1 MAERDAATVGHRV
14 EAGIVHRPPDGRV
27 GGDRQPPSRGPGKA
41 AGSAARRGGVAGDV
55 GQLLRQ
61 QQLGRLAVRQQRP
74 VQVGEPLHEPLEPLP
89 PPALELGPEVLSRTT
104 IPEVLEALGDP
115 NTEYLSAAEYTSL
128 KNRTARSYSGV
139 GLTVEPSRAGL
150 VVTSALRGPA
160 RQAGVRPGDTI
171 VRIEGR
177 PAGRLTFDQSINL
190 IKGEKG
196 TVVHLTVRRHNGR
209 RISFTV
215 VRSDVAVP
223 SLSAR
228 LVRFAGAKIGY
239 VKLLSFPDSS
249 AQRVNDATKAL
260 VERGAEGVI
269 LDLRDNPGGLLTEA
283 VRTASVFLDKGVVCT
298 VSGLHQDETVYE
310 VSGGAQF
317 PRLPVTVLVNGGS
330 ASAAE
335 IVAAALADNERAVI
349 VGKRTYGKASVQSI
363 RPLSAGRA
371 LKLTTATY
379 LTPSGTDLAGH
390 GIRPSVKVDND
401 PLTQRDEMIRAA
413 EQVLALKLAA

>member
-1 MAERDAATVGHRV
+1 MRRAGGFALILLLLGAAFGLGLFLTRSG
-14 EAGIVHRPPDGRV
+14 GL
-27 GGDRQPPSRGPGKA
+27 GGDTT
-41 AGSAARRGGVAGDV
+41 
-55 GQLLRQ
+55 
-61 QQLGRLAVRQQRP
+61 RP
-74 VQVGEPLHEPLEPLP
+74 VKRAA
-89 PPALELGPEVLSRTT
+89 PANPVVEVREELAENYYRELGPEVLSRTT
-104 IPEVLEALGDP
+104 IPELLDALGDP

-239 VKLLSFPDSS
+239 IKLLSFPDSS

-379 LTPSGTDLAGH
+379 LTPSGSDLAGH

>member
-1 MAERDAATVGHRV
+1 MRRAGGFALILLLLGAAFGLGLFLTRSG
-14 EAGIVHRPPDGRV
+14 GLGGNSTRP
-27 GGDRQPPSRGPGKA
+27 
-41 AGSAARRGGVAGDV
+41 AARATPVDPVVEVREE
-55 GQLLRQ
+55 
-61 QQLGRLAVRQQRP
+61 LAENYYR
-74 VQVGEPLHEPLEPLP
+74 
-89 PPALELGPEVLSRTT
+89 ELGPEILSQTT
-104 IPEVLEALGDP
+104 IPELLEALGDP
-115 NTEYLSAAEYTSL
+115 NTEYLTAAEYMSL

-160 RQAGVRPGDTI
+160 REAGVRSGDTI

-196 TVVHLTVRRHNGR
+196 TVVHLTVRRENGR
-209 RISFTV
+209 RINFTV

-223 SLSAR
+223 SLSSR
-228 LVRFAGAKIGY
+228 LVRFSGAKIGY
-239 VKLLSFPDSS
+239 VKLLAFPDSS
-249 AQRVNDATKAL
+249 AQRMNDATEAL
-260 VERGAEGVI
+260 VERGAKGVI

-283 VRTASVFLDKGVVCT
+283 VRTASVFLDKGVVCS
-298 VSGLHQDETVYE
+298 VSGLHQEETVYE
-310 VSGGAQF
+310 VTGGAQF
-317 PRLPVTVLVNGGS
+317 PRIPVTVLVNGGS

-349 VGKRTYGKASVQSI
+349 VGQHTYGKASVQSI

-379 LTPSGTDLAGH
+379 LTPLGSDLAGH

-413 EQVLALKLAA
+413 EQVLAQKLAA

>member
-1 MAERDAATVGHRV
+1 MRR
-14 EAGIVHRPPDGRV
+14 AGGI
-27 GGDRQPPSRGPGKA
+27 A
-41 AGSAARRGGVAGDV
+41 LILLLLGVAFGLGLFLTRSGGLAGNSTHPVARSTPADPV
-55 GQLLRQ
+55 AEVREQLVDNYYR
-61 QQLGRLAVRQQRP
+61 QLGP
-74 VQVGEPLHEPLEPLP
+74 K
-89 PPALELGPEVLSRTT
+89 VLSRTT
-104 IPEVLEALGDP
+104 IPELLEALGDP
-115 NTEYLSAAEYTSL
+115 NTEYLTAAAYTSL

-160 RQAGVRPGDTI
+160 RQAGDII

-177 PAGRLTFDQSINL
+177 PAGRLTFDQSVNL
-190 IKGEKG
+190 IKGERG
-196 TVVHLTVRRHNGR
+196 TVVHLTIRRQNGR
-209 RISFTV
+209 QLSFTV

-223 SLSAR
+223 SLSSR
-228 LVRFAGAKIGY
+228 LVRFAGTKIGY
-239 VKLLSFPDSS
+239 VRLQSFPDSS
-249 AQRVNDATKAL
+249 AQRVNDATEAL
-260 VERGAEGVI
+260 VAKGAKGII

-283 VRTASVFLDKGVVCT
+283 VRTASVFLDRGVVCT
-298 VSGLHQDETVYE
+298 VSGLHQEETVYE
-310 VSGGAQF
+310 VSGGAEF

-379 LTPSGTDLAGH
+379 LTPSGTDLAGR

-401 PLTQRDEMIRAA
+401 PLTVRDEMIRAA
-413 EQVLALKLAA
+413 ERVLAGQFAA

>member
-1 MAERDAATVGHRV
+1 MRRAGGLALILLLLGAAFALGLFLTRS
-14 EAGIVHRPPDGRV
+14 
-27 GGDRQPPSRGPGKA
+27 GGL
-41 AGSAARRGGVAGDV
+41 AGSSTHQVARHAPVDPIV
-55 GQLLRQ
+55 E
-61 QQLGRLAVRQQRP
+61 VRDELTENYYR
-74 VQVGEPLHEPLEPLP
+74 
-89 PPALELGPEVLSRTT
+89 ELGPEILGRKT
-104 IPEVLEALGDP
+104 IPELLEALGDP
-115 NTEYLSAAEYTSL
+115 NTEYLSAAQYTSL

-196 TVVHLTVRRHNGR
+196 TVVHLTVRRQNGR

-228 LVRFAGAKIGY
+228 LVKFGGAKIGY

-249 AQRVNDATKAL
+249 ADRVNEATHTL
-260 VERGAEGVI
+260 VEHGAKGII

-283 VRTASVFLDKGVVCT
+283 VRTTSVFLEKGVVCT
-298 VSGLHQDETVYE
+298 VSGLHQEETVYE
-310 VSGGAQF
+310 VNGGAQF

-335 IVAAALADNERAVI
+335 IVASALADNERAVI
-349 VGKRTYGKASVQSI
+349 VGQRTYGKASVQSI

-379 LTPSGTDLAGH
+379 LTPLGADLAGH

-401 PLTQRDEMIRAA
+401 PLTRRDEMIRAA
-413 EQVLALKLAA
+413 EQILAAKLAA

>member
-1 MAERDAATVGHRV
+1 MAPRPMRRAGGFALILLLLGAAFGLGLLLTRS
-14 EAGIVHRPPDGRV
+14 
-27 GGDRQPPSRGPGKA
+27 GGL
-41 AGSAARRGGVAGDV
+41 AGSRTHEVAGPAPV
-55 GQLLRQ
+55 SPVAEVRQ
-61 QQLGRLAVRQQRP
+61 ELSENYYRALGRDVLAKR
-74 VQVGEPLHEPLEPLP
+74 
-89 PPALELGPEVLSRTT
+89 T
-104 IPEVLEALGDP
+104 IPELLEALGDP
-115 NTEYLSAAEYTSL
+115 NTQYLSAAEYTSL

-150 VVTSALRGPA
+150 VVTSAIRGPA
-160 RQAGVRPGDTI
+160 RHAGVRPGDII

-177 PAGRLTFDQSINL
+177 PAGRLTFDQSLNL

-196 TVVHLTVRRHNGR
+196 TVVHLTVRRKSGR
-209 RISFTV
+209 LSFTV

-228 LVRFAGAKIGY
+228 LVSYDGAKFGY
-239 VKLLSFPDSS
+239 LRLLSFPDSS
-249 AQRVNDATKAL
+249 AQRVHDATKEL
-260 VERGAEGVI
+260 VDRGAKGVI

-283 VRTASVFLDKGVVCT
+283 VRTTSVFLDKGVVCT

-310 VSGGAQF
+310 VSGGADF
-317 PRLPVTVLVNGGS
+317 PALPVIVLVNGGS

-335 IVAAALADNERAVI
+335 IVAAALADNKRAEV

-379 LTPSGTDLAGH
+379 LTPSGADLAGH
-390 GIRPSVKVDND
+390 GIRPEVRATDD
-401 PLTQRDEMIRAA
+401 PLTRRDEMLRAA
-413 EQVLALKLAA
+413 ERVLARQLAT

>member
-1 MAERDAATVGHRV
+1 MRRAGGLVLILLLLGAAFALGLFLTRS
-14 EAGIVHRPPDGRV
+14 
-27 GGDRQPPSRGPGKA
+27 GGL
-41 AGSAARRGGVAGDV
+41 AGSSTHQVARHAPADPIVEVREELAGNYY
-55 GQLLRQ
+55 R
-61 QQLGRLAVRQQRP
+61 
-74 VQVGEPLHEPLEPLP
+74 
-89 PPALELGPEVLSRTT
+89 ELGPEVLAEKT
-104 IPEVLEALGDP
+104 IPELLEALGDP
-115 NTEYLSAAEYTSL
+115 NTEYLSAAQYTSL

-160 RQAGVRPGDTI
+160 RQAGVRPGDII

-177 PAGRLTFDQSINL
+177 PAGKLTFDQSINL

-196 TVVHLTVRRHNGR
+196 TVVHLTVRRQNGHR
-209 RISFTV
+209 VSFTV

-223 SLSAR
+223 SLSSR

-249 AQRVNDATKAL
+249 ADRVNEATQAL
-260 VERGAEGVI
+260 VKRGAKGVI

-283 VRTASVFLDKGVVCT
+283 VRTTSVFLEKGVVCT
-298 VSGLHQDETVYE
+298 VSGLHQEETVYE
-310 VSGGAQF
+310 VNGGAQF

-349 VGKRTYGKASVQSI
+349 VGQRTYGKASVQSI

-379 LTPSGTDLAGH
+379 LTPHGADLAGH

-401 PLTQRDEMIRAA
+401 PLTRREEMIRAA
-413 EQVLALKLAA
+413 ERVLAAKLAA

>member
-1 MAERDAATVGHRV
+1 MRRAGGLVLILLLLGAAFALGLFLTRS
-14 EAGIVHRPPDGRV
+14 
-27 GGDRQPPSRGPGKA
+27 GGL
-41 AGSAARRGGVAGDV
+41 AGSSTHQVARHAPADPIVEVREELAGNYY
-55 GQLLRQ
+55 R
-61 QQLGRLAVRQQRP
+61 
-74 VQVGEPLHEPLEPLP
+74 
-89 PPALELGPEVLSRTT
+89 ELGPEVLAEKT
-104 IPEVLEALGDP
+104 IPELLEALGDP
-115 NTEYLSAAEYTSL
+115 NTEYLSAAQYTSL

-160 RQAGVRPGDTI
+160 RQAGVRPGDII

-177 PAGRLTFDQSINL
+177 PAGKLTFDQSINL
-190 IKGEKG
+190 IKGERG
-196 TVVHLTVRRHNGR
+196 TVVHLTVRRQNGR
-209 RISFTV
+209 RVSFTV

-223 SLSAR
+223 SLSSR

-249 AQRVNDATKAL
+249 ADRVNEATQAL
-260 VERGAEGVI
+260 VKRGAKGVI

-283 VRTASVFLDKGVVCT
+283 VRTTSVFLEKGVVCT
-298 VSGLHQDETVYE
+298 VSGLHQEETVYE
-310 VSGGAQF
+310 VNGGAQF

-349 VGKRTYGKASVQSI
+349 VGQRTYGKASVQSI

-379 LTPSGTDLAGH
+379 LTPHGADLAGH

-401 PLTQRDEMIRAA
+401 PLTRRDEMIRAA
-413 EQVLALKLAA
+413 ERVLATKLAA

>member
-1 MAERDAATVGHRV
+1 MRRAGGFVLILLLLGAAFALGLFLTRS
-14 EAGIVHRPPDGRV
+14 
-27 GGDRQPPSRGPGKA
+27 GGL
-41 AGSAARRGGVAGDV
+41 AGSSTHQVARHAPADPIVEVREELAGNYY
-55 GQLLRQ
+55 R
-61 QQLGRLAVRQQRP
+61 
-74 VQVGEPLHEPLEPLP
+74 
-89 PPALELGPEVLSRTT
+89 ELGPEVLAEKT
-104 IPEVLEALGDP
+104 IPELLEALGDP
-115 NTEYLSAAEYTSL
+115 NTEYLSAAQYTSL

-160 RQAGVRPGDTI
+160 RQAGVRPGDII

-177 PAGRLTFDQSINL
+177 PAGKLTFDQSINL

-196 TVVHLTVRRHNGR
+196 TVVHLTVRRQNGHR
-209 RISFTV
+209 VSFTV

-223 SLSAR
+223 SLSSR

-249 AQRVNDATKAL
+249 ADRVNEATQAL
-260 VERGAEGVI
+260 VKRGAKGVI

-283 VRTASVFLDKGVVCT
+283 VRTTSVFLEKGVVCT
-298 VSGLHQDETVYE
+298 VSGLHQEETVYE
-310 VSGGAQF
+310 VNGGAQF

-335 IVAAALADNERAVI
+335 IVAAALADNERALI
-349 VGKRTYGKASVQSI
+349 VGQRTYGKASVQSI

-379 LTPSGTDLAGH
+379 LTPLGADLAGH

-401 PLTQRDEMIRAA
+401 PLTRRDEMIRAA
-413 EQVLALKLAA
+413 ERVLATKLAA

>member
-1 MAERDAATVGHRV
+1 MRRAGGFALILLLLGAAFGLGLLLTRSGGLAGSQTHEVARPAPVSPVV
-14 EAGIVHRPPDGRV
+14 EV
-27 GGDRQPPSRGPGKA
+27 RQELSENYYRALGPG
-41 AGSAARRGGVAGDV
+41 V
-55 GQLLRQ
+55 
-61 QQLGRLAVRQQRP
+61 LAKR
-74 VQVGEPLHEPLEPLP
+74 
-89 PPALELGPEVLSRTT
+89 T
-104 IPEVLEALGDP
+104 IPELLEALGDP
-115 NTEYLSAAEYTSL
+115 NTQYLTAAEYTSL

-160 RQAGVRPGDTI
+160 RDAGVRPGDII

-177 PAGRLTFDQSINL
+177 PAGKLTFDQSLNL

-196 TVVHLTVRRHNGR
+196 TVVHLTVRRTTGR
-209 RISFTV
+209 LSFTV

-228 LVRFAGAKIGY
+228 LLTYNGAKLGY
-239 VKLLSFPDSS
+239 LRLLSFPDSI
-249 AQRVNDATKAL
+249 AQRVHDATQELFDK
-260 VERGAEGVI
+260 GAKGVI

-283 VRTASVFLDKGVVCT
+283 VRTTSVFLDEGVVCT

-310 VSGGAQF
+310 VSGGADF
-317 PRLPVTVLVNGGS
+317 PALPVTVLVNGGS

-335 IVAAALADNERAVI
+335 IVAAALADNKRAVV

-363 RPLSAGRA
+363 RPLSVGRA

-390 GIRPSVKVDND
+390 GIRPTVTATDD
-401 PLTQRDEMIRAA
+401 PLTRRDEMMRAA
-413 EQVLALKLAA
+413 ERVLVKQLAA

>member
-1 MAERDAATVGHRV
+1 MAPRPMRRAGGFALILLLLGAAFGLGLLLTRS
-14 EAGIVHRPPDGRV
+14 
-27 GGDRQPPSRGPGKA
+27 GGL
-41 AGSAARRGGVAGDV
+41 AGSRTHEVARPAPVSPVAEV
-55 GQLLRQ
+55 RQ
-61 QQLGRLAVRQQRP
+61 ELSENYYRALGRDVLANR
-74 VQVGEPLHEPLEPLP
+74 
-89 PPALELGPEVLSRTT
+89 T
-104 IPEVLEALGDP
+104 IPELLEALGDP
-115 NTEYLSAAEYTSL
+115 NTQYLSAAEYTSL

-150 VVTSALRGPA
+150 VVTSAIHGPA
-160 RQAGVRPGDTI
+160 RHAGVRPGDII

-177 PAGRLTFDQSINL
+177 PAGRLTFDQSLNL

-196 TVVHLTVRRHNGR
+196 TVVHLTVRRKSGR
-209 RISFTV
+209 LSFTV

-228 LVRFAGAKIGY
+228 LVSYEGAKLGY
-239 VKLLSFPDSS
+239 LRLLSFPDSS
-249 AQRVNDATKAL
+249 AQRVHDATKEL
-260 VERGAEGVI
+260 VDRGAKGVI

-283 VRTASVFLDKGVVCT
+283 VRTTSVFLDKGVVCT

-310 VSGGAQF
+310 VSGGADF
-317 PRLPVTVLVNGGS
+317 PALPVIVLVNGGS

-335 IVAAALADNERAVI
+335 IVAAALADNKRAEV

-379 LTPSGTDLAGH
+379 LTPSGADLAGH
-390 GIRPSVKVDND
+390 GIRPEVRATDD
-401 PLTQRDEMIRAA
+401 PLTRRDEMLRAA
-413 EQVLALKLAA
+413 ERVLARQLAT

>member
-1 MAERDAATVGHRV
+1 MRRAGGFALILLLLGAAFGLGLLLTRS
-14 EAGIVHRPPDGRV
+14 
-27 GGDRQPPSRGPGKA
+27 GGL
-41 AGSAARRGGVAGDV
+41 AGSRTHEVAGPAPV
-55 GQLLRQ
+55 SPV
-61 QQLGRLAVRQQRP
+61 AEVRQELSENYYR
-74 VQVGEPLHEPLEPLP
+74 
-89 PPALELGPEVLSRTT
+89 ALGADVLAKRT
-104 IPEVLEALGDP
+104 IPELLEALGDP
-115 NTEYLSAAEYTSL
+115 NTQYLSAAEYTSL

-150 VVTSALRGPA
+150 VVTSAVRGPA
-160 RQAGVRPGDTI
+160 RHAGVRPGDII

-177 PAGRLTFDQSINL
+177 PAGRLTFDQSLNL

-196 TVVHLTVRRHNGR
+196 TVVHLTVRRKSGR
-209 RISFTV
+209 LSFTV

-228 LVRFAGAKIGY
+228 LVSYDGAKLGY
-239 VKLLSFPDSS
+239 LRLLSFPDSS
-249 AQRVNDATKAL
+249 AQRVHDATKEL
-260 VERGAEGVI
+260 VDRGAKGVI

-283 VRTASVFLDKGVVCT
+283 VRTTSVFLNKGVVCT

-310 VSGGAQF
+310 VSGGADF
-317 PRLPVTVLVNGGS
+317 PALPVIVLVNGGS

-335 IVAAALADNERAVI
+335 IVAAALADNKRAEV

-379 LTPSGTDLAGH
+379 LTPSGADLAGH
-390 GIRPSVKVDND
+390 GIRPEVRATDD
-401 PLTQRDEMIRAA
+401 PLTRRDEMLRAA
-413 EQVLALKLAA
+413 ERVLARQLAT

>member
-1 MAERDAATVGHRV
+1 MRRAGGLVLILLLLGAAFALGLFLTRS
-14 EAGIVHRPPDGRV
+14 
-27 GGDRQPPSRGPGKA
+27 GGL
-41 AGSAARRGGVAGDV
+41 AGSSTHQVARHAPADPIVEVREELAGNYY
-55 GQLLRQ
+55 R
-61 QQLGRLAVRQQRP
+61 
-74 VQVGEPLHEPLEPLP
+74 
-89 PPALELGPEVLSRTT
+89 ELGPEVLAEKT
-104 IPEVLEALGDP
+104 IPELLEALGDP
-115 NTEYLSAAEYTSL
+115 NTEYLSAAQYTSL

-160 RQAGVRPGDTI
+160 RQAGVRPGDII

-177 PAGRLTFDQSINL
+177 PAGKLTFDQSINL
-190 IKGEKG
+190 IKGERG
-196 TVVHLTVRRHNGR
+196 TVVHLTVRRQNGR
-209 RISFTV
+209 RVSFTV

-223 SLSAR
+223 SLSSR

-249 AQRVNDATKAL
+249 ADRVNEATQAL
-260 VERGAEGVI
+260 VKRGAKGVI

-283 VRTASVFLDKGVVCT
+283 VRTTSVFLEKGVVCT
-298 VSGLHQDETVYE
+298 VSGLHQEETVYE
-310 VSGGAQF
+310 VNGGAQF

-349 VGKRTYGKASVQSI
+349 VGQRTYGKASVQSI

-379 LTPSGTDLAGH
+379 LTPHGADLAGH

-401 PLTQRDEMIRAA
+401 PLTRRDEMIRAA
-413 EQVLALKLAA
+413 ERVLAAKLAA

>member
-1 MAERDAATVGHRV
+1 MRRAGGLVLILLLLGAAFTLGLFLTRS
-14 EAGIVHRPPDGRV
+14 
-27 GGDRQPPSRGPGKA
+27 GGL
-41 AGSAARRGGVAGDV
+41 AGSSTHQVARHAPADPIVEVREELAGNYY
-55 GQLLRQ
+55 R
-61 QQLGRLAVRQQRP
+61 
-74 VQVGEPLHEPLEPLP
+74 
-89 PPALELGPEVLSRTT
+89 ELGPEVLAEKT
-104 IPEVLEALGDP
+104 IPELLEALGDP
-115 NTEYLSAAEYTSL
+115 NTEYLSAAQYTSL

-160 RQAGVRPGDTI
+160 RQAGVRPGDII

-177 PAGRLTFDQSINL
+177 PAGKLTFDQSINL

-196 TVVHLTVRRHNGR
+196 TVVHLTVRRQNGHR
-209 RISFTV
+209 VSFTV

-223 SLSAR
+223 SLSSR

-249 AQRVNDATKAL
+249 ADRVNEATQAL
-260 VERGAEGVI
+260 VKRGAKGVI

-283 VRTASVFLDKGVVCT
+283 VRTTSVFLEKGVVCT
-298 VSGLHQDETVYE
+298 VSGLHQEETVYE
-310 VSGGAQF
+310 VNGGAQF

-349 VGKRTYGKASVQSI
+349 VGQRTYGKASVQSI

-379 LTPSGTDLAGH
+379 LTPHGADLAGH

-401 PLTQRDEMIRAA
+401 PLTRRDEMIRAA
-413 EQVLALKLAA
+413 ERVLAAKLAA

>member
-1 MAERDAATVGHRV
+1 MRRAGGLVLILLLLGAAFALGLFLTRS
-14 EAGIVHRPPDGRV
+14 
-27 GGDRQPPSRGPGKA
+27 GGL
-41 AGSAARRGGVAGDV
+41 AGSSTHQVARHAPADPIVEVREELAGNYY
-55 GQLLRQ
+55 R
-61 QQLGRLAVRQQRP
+61 
-74 VQVGEPLHEPLEPLP
+74 
-89 PPALELGPEVLSRTT
+89 ELGPEVLAEKT
-104 IPEVLEALGDP
+104 IPELLEALGDP
-115 NTEYLSAAEYTSL
+115 NTEYLSAAQYTSL

-160 RQAGVRPGDTI
+160 RQAGVRPGDII

-177 PAGRLTFDQSINL
+177 PAGKLTFDQSINL

-196 TVVHLTVRRHNGR
+196 TVVHLTVRRQNGHR
-209 RISFTV
+209 VSFTV

-223 SLSAR
+223 SLSSR

-249 AQRVNDATKAL
+249 ADRVNEATQAL
-260 VERGAEGVI
+260 VKRGAKGVI

-283 VRTASVFLDKGVVCT
+283 VRTTSVFLEKGVVCT
-298 VSGLHQDETVYE
+298 VSGLHQEETVYE
-310 VSGGAQF
+310 VNGGAQF

-349 VGKRTYGKASVQSI
+349 VGQRTYGKASVQSI

-379 LTPSGTDLAGH
+379 LTPHGADLAGH

-401 PLTQRDEMIRAA
+401 PLTRRDEMIRAA
-413 EQVLALKLAA
+413 ERVLATKLAA

>member
-1 MAERDAATVGHRV
+1 MRRAGGLVLILLLLGAAFALGLFLTRS
-14 EAGIVHRPPDGRV
+14 
-27 GGDRQPPSRGPGKA
+27 GGL
-41 AGSAARRGGVAGDV
+41 AGSSTHQVARHAPADPIVEVREELAGNYY
-55 GQLLRQ
+55 R
-61 QQLGRLAVRQQRP
+61 
-74 VQVGEPLHEPLEPLP
+74 
-89 PPALELGPEVLSRTT
+89 ELGPEVLAEKT
-104 IPEVLEALGDP
+104 IPELLEALGDP
-115 NTEYLSAAEYTSL
+115 NTEYLSAAQYTSL

-160 RQAGVRPGDTI
+160 RQAGVRPGDII

-177 PAGRLTFDQSINL
+177 PAGKLTFDQSINL

-196 TVVHLTVRRHNGR
+196 TVVHLTVRRQNGR
-209 RISFTV
+209 RVSFTV

-223 SLSAR
+223 SLSSR

-249 AQRVNDATKAL
+249 ADRVNEATQAL
-260 VERGAEGVI
+260 VKRGAKGVI

-283 VRTASVFLDKGVVCT
+283 VRTTSVFLEKGVVCT
-298 VSGLHQDETVYE
+298 VSGLHQEETVYE
-310 VSGGAQF
+310 VNGGAQF

-349 VGKRTYGKASVQSI
+349 VGQRTYGKASVQSI

-379 LTPSGTDLAGH
+379 LTPHGADLAGH

-401 PLTQRDEMIRAA
+401 PLTRRDEMIRAA
-413 EQVLALKLAA
+413 ERVLAAKLAA

>member
-1 MAERDAATVGHRV
+1 MAQRPMRRAGGFALILLLLGAAFGLGLLLTRSGGL
-14 EAGIVHRPPDGRV
+14 AG
-27 GGDRQPPSRGPGKA
+27 SRTHEVAGPGPV
-41 AGSAARRGGVAGDV
+41 SPVAEV
-55 GQLLRQ
+55 RQ
-61 QQLGRLAVRQQRP
+61 ELSENYYRALGRGVLAKR
-74 VQVGEPLHEPLEPLP
+74 
-89 PPALELGPEVLSRTT
+89 T
-104 IPEVLEALGDP
+104 IPELLEALGDP
-115 NTEYLSAAEYTSL
+115 NTQYLSAAEYTSL

-150 VVTSALRGPA
+150 VVTSAIRGPA
-160 RQAGVRPGDTI
+160 RHAGVRPGDII

-177 PAGRLTFDQSINL
+177 PAGRLTFDQSLNL

-196 TVVHLTVRRHNGR
+196 TVVHLTVRRKSGR
-209 RISFTV
+209 VSFTV

-228 LVRFAGAKIGY
+228 LVSYDGAKLGY
-239 VKLLSFPDSS
+239 LRLLSFPDSS
-249 AQRVNDATKAL
+249 AQRVHDATKEL
-260 VERGAEGVI
+260 VDRGAKGVI

-283 VRTASVFLDKGVVCT
+283 VRTTSVFLDKGVVCT

-310 VSGGAQF
+310 VSGGADF
-317 PRLPVTVLVNGGS
+317 PALPVIVLVNGGS

-335 IVAAALADNERAVI
+335 IVAAALADNKRAEV

-379 LTPSGTDLAGH
+379 LTPSGADLAGH
-390 GIRPSVKVDND
+390 GIRPEVRATDD
-401 PLTQRDEMIRAA
+401 PLTRRDEMLRAA
-413 EQVLALKLAA
+413 EHVLARQLAT

>member
-1 MAERDAATVGHRV
+1 MRRAGGFALILLLLGAAFGLGLLLTRSGSLAGAPTRHVARSPLVDPVAE
-14 EAGIVHRPPDGRV
+14 
-27 GGDRQPPSRGPGKA
+27 
-41 AGSAARRGGVAGDV
+41 
-55 GQLLRQ
+55 
-61 QQLGRLAVRQQRP
+61 VRQELAENYYR
-74 VQVGEPLHEPLEPLP
+74 
-89 PPALELGPEVLSRTT
+89 ELGPDVLSRKS
-104 IPEVLEALGDP
+104 IPELLEALGDP
-115 NTEYLSAAEYTSL
+115 NTQYLTAAEYTSL

-160 RQAGVRPGDTI
+160 REAGVRPGDTI
-171 VRIEGR
+171 IRIEGR
-177 PAGRLTFDQSINL
+177 PAGRLTFDQSISL
-190 IKGEKG
+190 MKGEKG
-196 TVVHLTVRRHNGR
+196 TVVHLRVRREDGHRVNY
-209 RISFTV
+209 TV

-223 SLSAR
+223 SLSSR

-249 AQRVNDATKAL
+249 AQRVNEATKAL
-260 VERGAEGVI
+260 VDRGAKGVI

-283 VRTASVFLDKGVVCT
+283 VRTTSVFLEKGVVCT
-298 VSGLHQDETVYE
+298 VSGLHQEETVYE
-310 VSGGAQF
+310 ATGGAQF
-317 PRLPVTVLVNGGS
+317 PRIPVTVLVNGGS

-335 IVAAALADNERAVI
+335 IVAAALADNGRAVI

-379 LTPSGTDLAGH
+379 LTPLGTDLAGH

-401 PLTQRDEMIRAA
+401 PLTRRDEMVRAA
-413 EQVLALKLAA
+413 EQVLAQKLAA